1 MNRFIEIVGKPVHII
16 WLKFCVVLLSILIL
30 STKSMSSTNSQKPDY
45 ISSDIKKLDKADL
58 KKALSEVNKKN
69 KEIRESF
76 RVDKDTLAFRT
87 SS

>member
-1 MNRFIEIVGKPVHII
+1 
-16 WLKFCVVLLSILIL
+16 
-30 STKSMSSTNSQKPDY
+30 MSSTNSQKPDY